1 VSAVFQ
7 VLYILTLLFFLV
19 LMVRLVLEW
28 VQAFAR
34 DWRPKGFMLLVA
46 ESAYT
51 VTDPPIRLVRRVL
64 PPLRIGR
71 VALDL
76 GFLVVALACS
86 ILMRTFLVL
95 AISSGQ

>member
-1 VSAVFQ
+1 MGLVFGLLY
-7 VLYILTLLFFLV
+7 VLALIFFIL

-28 VQAFAR
+28 IQVFAR
-34 DWRPKGFMLLVA
+34 DWRPRGLVLVIA
-46 ESAYT
+46 EAAYT

-76 GFLVVALACS
+76 GFLVVAIACS
-86 ILMRTFLVL
+86 ILMSLFGSL
-95 AISSGQ
+95 AVV